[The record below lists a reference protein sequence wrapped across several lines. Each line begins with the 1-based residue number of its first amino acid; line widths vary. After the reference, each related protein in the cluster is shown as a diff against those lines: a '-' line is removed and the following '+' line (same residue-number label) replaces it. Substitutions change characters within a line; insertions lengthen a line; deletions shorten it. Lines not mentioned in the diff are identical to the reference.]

1 MIDLLRSGKVELPP
15 VFFRV
20 LNDTPET
27 ANIGFDA
34 LVEASW
40 RGIKAKFVVECKSL
54 STPKAFRN
62 GLNLLKTETLPKG
75 YCPFLFLPFLSEQQ
89 LQELEQEQ
97 ISGIDLCGNGVVI
110 VPGKFAVFRSGGKNR
125 FSSSAPIKTPP
136 STS

>member
-1 MIDLLRSGKVELPP
+1 MAKIRKITNQKEMIDLLRSGKVQLPP

-27 ANIGFDA
+27 ANIFFDA

-40 RGIKAKFVVECKSL
+40 RGNKARFVVECKSL

-75 YCPFLFLPFLSEQQ
+75 YWPLLFLPFLGEQQ
-89 LQELEQEQ
+89 LQELEQEK
-97 ISGIDLCGNGVVI
+97 ISGIDLCGNGVVV

-125 FSSSAPIKTPP
+125 F
-136 STS
+136 